1 VHELTLSVETVRKL
15 MVEEG
20 LWKPKAAKKP
30 VIHQMR
36 ERRARYG
43 ELIQIDGS
51 PHDWF
56 EGRAAKCTLLV
67 MIDDAT
73 SRLMQLR
80 FAPAETTFS
89 YFAAVRGYIGEHGKP
104 LAFYSDKYSVFRV
117 NAKEAETGSGVT
129 QFGRAMEELAVG
141 LICAHSPQAKGR
153 VERVNQTL
161 QDRMVKE
168 MRLQGVSGIEEGNLF
183 VPKYI
188 EEFNKRFGVEARSDE
203 NAHRPLQGKGQRIW
217 TVYCV

>member
-1 VHELTLSVETVRKL
+1 MGRREPKHLYRRGEAVKLLRSRYGDFGPTLANEKLAAVHELTLSVETVRKL

-89 YFAAVRGYIGEHGKP
+89 YFATVRGYIGEHRQLQ
-104 LAFYSDKYSVFRV
+104 LAQPIRQVQIGRTRHPRQHR
-117 NAKEAETGSGVT
+117 AAAMGVC
-129 QFGRAMEELAVG
+129 ME
-141 LICAHSPQAKGR
+141 R
-153 VERVNQTL
+153 
-161 QDRMVKE
+161 
-168 MRLQGVSGIEEGNLF
+168 
-183 VPKYI
+183 
-188 EEFNKRFGVEARSDE
+188 
-203 NAHRPLQGKGQRIW
+203 
-217 TVYCV
+217 